1 MVKCGITFLL
11 LHRFEEALW
20 SFREALSIRKHAFGT
35 LHPSTARI
43 YNNIGCVHV
52 EFNELR
58 EARRAFEGALDIQRN
73 ALCHDPESGPIRFG
87 AAATLCNLGYLY
99 RYRGMHERAAQVLRE
114 AVDVSRP
121 FSFCWLCVPPLHLT
135 FLPISVG
142 LHVIDSRSDFGRNP
156 SNGSIDP

>member
-1 MVKCGITFLL
+1 MLELQASLVKSGITFLL

-20 SFREALSIRKHAFGT
+20 SFREALSIRKNSLGA

-52 EFNELR
+52 EFNELQ

-87 AAATLCNLGYLY
+87 TAATLCNLG
-99 RYRGMHERAAQVLRE
+99 MPC
-114 AVDVSRP
+114 S
-121 FSFCWLCVPPLHLT
+121 
-135 FLPISVG
+135 
-142 LHVIDSRSDFGRNP
+142 
-156 SNGSIDP
+156 